1 MIEIDILN
9 KLNAPTREER
19 LANLKEVLKTAKFPP
34 MVPQYINNHI
44 HTTYSFSPYSPTAAV
59 YAARMEGLCTA
70 GIIDHDSISGARE
83 FLAAAELVGMP
94 VTVGMECRVSMDGT
108 AMQGKRT
115 NNPDQ
120 VGVSYMTIQSVPHDK
135 IEQLNAWFAPYRAAR
150 GRRNRAMVEKI
161 NALLD
166 GIALDYDRDVLPLS
180 EAKEDGGVTERH
192 LMYALAKKMAQ
203 KAGKGQ
209 PMVDYLAS
217 IGLSLSEKQKTQML
231 DTAYPFYEYDLLG
244 ILKSAFVPK
253 IYIDATE
260 ECPNVRDVAKLCD
273 EIDALLCYAY
283 LGDVT
288 ASVTGDKKAQKFED
302 DYLDDV
308 IACIKDCGIRAVTY
322 MPTRNT
328 PEQLTRLRRLCDE
341 NGLFQVSGEDINSPR
356 QSFVIKAMENPL
368 FSKYQTAFSIFPI
381 CHIPVFPLLQIL
393 HKHNSGKNASAT
405 EDLSFVF
412 QSVETNTGCGYRHCR
427 PHKRSVHTRET
438 ICADLSYGNDC

>member
-1 MIEIDILN
+1 MIDITILE
-9 KLNAPTREER
+9 KLNAPTKQAR
-19 LANLKEVLKTAKFPP
+19 LANLQALVKTADFPP
-34 MVPQYINNHI
+34 AVPQYINNHI

-83 FLAAAELVGMP
+83 FLEAAALIGMP
-94 VTVGMECRVSMDGT
+94 VTVGMECRASMDGT

-120 VGVSYMTIQSVPHDK
+120 LGVSYMTIQSVPHDR
-135 IEQLNAWFAPYRAAR
+135 IEEVNAFFAPYRAAR
-150 GRRNRAMVEKI
+150 GVRNRKMVARI
-161 NALLD
+161 NALLS
-166 GIALDYDRDVLPLS
+166 GIELDYDRDVLPLS
-180 EAKEDGGVTERH
+180 EAREDGSVTERH
-192 LMYALAKKMAQ
+192 LMYALAIAMVK

-217 IGLSLSEKQKTQML
+217 IGLSLSEKQKNQML

-253 IYIDATE
+253 IYIDATD
-260 ECPNVRDVAKLCD
+260 ECPNVRDVAALCARV
-273 EIDALLCYAY
+273 DALLCYAY

-328 PEQLTRLRRLCDE
+328 PEQLARLRRLCEE

-356 QSFVIKAMENPL
+356 QSFVIRAMENPL
-368 FSKYQTAFSIFPI
+368 FSNLIDATWKLIQHEKDGSPI
-381 CHIPVFPLLQIL
+381 C
-393 HKHNSGKNASAT
+393 
-405 EDLSFVF
+405 
-412 QSVETNTGCGYRHCR
+412 
-427 PHKRSVHTRET
+427 
-438 ICADLSYGNDC
+438 